1 MKGATMRIT
10 VSCRNC
16 ELEPSV
22 RSYMEEKVERLAHYF
37 DRVDEA
43 HVVLQT
49 EGHRCIVDVT
59 VHASRA
65 VISSEQSADDM
76 RSAFDRS
83 IEKVERQIR
92 KYKERVRHH
101 KGDDPTAEVAMVSGG
116 VSLDALG
123 IVPESLGSKAMTPA
137 EAFVELEELKV
148 AFFVF
153 MNSETDKVNV
163 IYHRDD
169 GDYGLVEPAA

>member
-1 MKGATMRIT
+1 MRIT
-10 VSCRNC
+10 VTCRNC
-16 ELEPSV
+16 ELEPALRTYV
-22 RSYMEEKVERLAHYF
+22 DDKVSRLAHYF

-43 HVVLQT
+43 HIVLQT
-49 EGHRCIVDVT
+49 EGHRCIADVT

-65 VISSEQSADDM
+65 VISSEQAADDM

-92 KYKERVRHH
+92 KYKERVRRH
-101 KGDDPTAEVAMVSGG
+101 KGVDATADVAMVSGG
-116 VSLDALG
+116 VSLDELG
-123 IVPESLGSKAMTPA
+123 IVPERLASEAMTPA
-137 EAFVELEELKV
+137 EAFSELEELQV

-163 IYHRDD
+163 IYRRGD
-169 GDYGLVEPAA
+169 GDYGLVEPAK

>member
-1 MKGATMRIT
+1 MRIT
-10 VSCRNC
+10 VTCRNC
-16 ELEPSV
+16 ELEAKLKA
-22 RSYMEEKVERLAHYF
+22 YIEDKVTHLAHYF

-43 HVVLQT
+43 HVVLQA
-49 EGHRCIVDVT
+49 EGHRCIADVT

-101 KGDDPTAEVAMVSGG
+101 KGVEATADVAMVSGG
-116 VSLDALG
+116 VSLDELG
-123 IVPESLGSKAMTPA
+123 IVPESLGSRAMTPD
-137 EAFVELEELKV
+137 EAFSELEALHV

-153 MNSETDKVNV
+153 TNSKTDSVNV
-163 IYHRDD
+163 IYRRDD